1 MFIRT
6 CRLAL
11 LLLFVSFSPWGL
23 AAGPA
28 AFAVID
34 RSTWPQLLDGPA
46 EFDSASRAE
55 ILMFGKALLD
65 SEALGEAQLRQQLGL
80 KEVNMT
86 SLERVRQRFWKRLLE
101 SYRMASKDCA
111 DRPFCIPVGGMGEF
125 RQRLAFFSIDATSP
139 YFRWSQS
146 SQGFHQLYLNEQL
159 RLAAL
164 FPRISSEIETF
175 SDAERTGEELADR
188 QFLLSFDDGPTAID
202 GNTDKV
208 AALMRENK
216 LHAMFFVLGRNYQAR
231 LARSSVPEL
240 KRLYDGQCVA
250 LHGWEHRSH
259 AQWGNWRTSVS
270 NSKAIIK
277 DTLPQNYRPLFR
289 PPYGQR
295 HADAQGLLKA
305 EGIDV
310 SLWNIDSQDWSRPIS
325 AQLAEQRVQTLM
337 LLWRRGVIL
346 FHDVHAKAAS
356 AVPALVEANR
366 TNGVEWLDCHD
377 YG

>member
-1 MFIRT
+1 MFRRIF
-6 CRLAL
+6 RLAL
-11 LLLFVSFSPWGL
+11 LLYVVSFAPSGL

-34 RSTWPQLLDGPA
+34 RSTWPQLLDGPT

-55 ILMFGKALLD
+55 IIMFGKALLG
-65 SEALGEAQLRQQLGL
+65 SEALDETQLRQRLDL

-86 SLERVRQRFWKRLLE
+86 SVERVRQRFWKRLLE
-101 SYRMASKDCA
+101 NYRMASKSCA
-111 DRPFCIPVGGMGEF
+111 GQPFCISVGNIDEF
-125 RQRLAFFSIDATSP
+125 RQRLESFSIDANSS
-139 YFRWSQS
+139 YFPWSQS

-164 FPRISSEIETF
+164 FPRISSEIERF
-175 SDAERTGEELADR
+175 SDADRTGDELADR
-188 QFLLSFDDGPTAID
+188 QFLLSFDDGPSAID

-208 AALMRENK
+208 AALMREKK

-231 LARSSVPEL
+231 LASSSVAEL
-240 KRLYDGQCVA
+240 NRLYDGQCVA

-259 AQWGNWRTSVS
+259 AQWESWRASVL
-270 NSKAIIK
+270 NSEAIVR
-277 DTLPQNYRPLFR
+277 DTLPRNYQPLFR

-295 HADAQGLLKA
+295 HADTQGLLKSL
-305 EGIDV
+305 GIDL
-310 SLWNIDSQDWSRPIS
+310 SLWNIDSQDWSRSIS
-325 AQLAEQRVQTLM
+325 ARLAEQRVQTLM

-356 AVPALVEANR
+356 SVPALVEANR
-366 TNGVEWLDCHD
+366 ANGVQWLDCRD